1 MLHKY
6 DGLITDSDK
15 RALSIDLRTPPTYEA
30 FQAKLKYGK
39 GGHTGGMIGLTYNM
53 MAEWSEPITKI
64 VYDGLCK
71 MQQENHTPDWFKG
84 RWLVPMPKVLN
95 PTEKDLRPLMMVE
108 VLRKAWYS
116 FSIKKMWTFLESHK
130 LIQKNQFAY
139 RKDREGPIAQLIT
152 SSILDEA
159 AETESSIVTSSWDEV
174 HGFDNV
180 TTNSS
185 KLSMYAKGL
194 PIGFVNHL
202 ADLDKNG
209 HVYVRTPLAHYT
221 WATELATNPDLT
233 IAEIRNKN
241 SELIKVL
248 CNKGIAQG
256 DLDSCL
262 RYIIFLKIS
271 L

>member
-1 MLHKY
+1 
-6 DGLITDSDK
+6 
-15 RALSIDLRTPPTYEA
+15 
-30 FQAKLKYGK
+30 
-39 GGHTGGMIGLTYNM
+39 
-53 MAEWSEPITKI
+53 
-64 VYDGLCK
+64 
-71 MQQENHTPDWFKG
+71 
-84 RWLVPMPKVLN
+84 MPKVLN

-116 FSIKKMWTFLESHK
+116 FSIKKMWTFLERHK

-139 RKDREGPIAQLIT
+139 RKDREGPIAQLIM
-152 SSILDEA
+152 SSILEEA

-174 HGFDNV
+174 HGFDTV

-185 KLSMYAKGL
+185 KLSMYTKGL

-221 WATELATNPDLT
+221 WATEQANNPDLT

-262 RYIIFLKIS
+262 RYIIFKDLTLIS
-271 L
+271 LQDDPRQEKIYIRGSAGLIHEIWTFVTQMI